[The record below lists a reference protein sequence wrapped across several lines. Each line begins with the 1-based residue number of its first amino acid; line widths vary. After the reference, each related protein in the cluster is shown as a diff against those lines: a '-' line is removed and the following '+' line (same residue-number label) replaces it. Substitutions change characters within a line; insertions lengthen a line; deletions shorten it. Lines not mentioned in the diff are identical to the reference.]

1 METTSADGAVG
12 ASGTGQALV
21 TRAVD
26 QRAHHMLEHGPV
38 GDSAAVAAERVP
50 AANSG
55 RVGRSAAKWPRR
67 SSGRQDGSAARLT
80 FVITERRELHDHVD
94 RARSAARATSK
105 PPADHGAPILRFPAQ
120 EQE

>member
-26 QRAHHMLEHGPV
+26 SARHMLEHGPV

-50 AANSG
+50 SANSG

-67 SSGRQDGSAARLT
+67 SSGRQDGSAARLS

-105 PPADHGAPILRFPAQ
+105 PSADHGAPILRFPAQ